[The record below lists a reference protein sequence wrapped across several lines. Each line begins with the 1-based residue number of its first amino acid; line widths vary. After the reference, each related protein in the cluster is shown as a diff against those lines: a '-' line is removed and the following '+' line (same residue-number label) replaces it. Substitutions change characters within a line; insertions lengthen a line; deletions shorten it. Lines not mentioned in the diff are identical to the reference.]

1 LNIPSFYFVKNGKL
15 QDLPQN
21 LGFSAWAS
29 HFPNPFWDP
38 RKVTWQSSF
47 CHPAWPQRSPN
58 SRSVRGNWD
67 LPWSDMRSRCDQP
80 RNVLAWW
87 CCVREDSRSLKKHIT
102 PTCVYL
108 YYSILNEVTKQGRY
122 NWGAPP
128 CTSKVILPDL
138 GFSFQSE
145 RMEAGFF
152 KFGRQCVAEEESDDP
167 QVSW

>member
-1 LNIPSFYFVKNGKL
+1 
-15 QDLPQN
+15 
-21 LGFSAWAS
+21 
-29 HFPNPFWDP
+29 
-38 RKVTWQSSF
+38 
-47 CHPAWPQRSPN
+47 
-58 SRSVRGNWD
+58 
-67 LPWSDMRSRCDQP
+67 MRSRWDQAQ
-80 RNVLAWW
+80 RVGLVVL
-87 CCVREDSRSLKKHIT
+87 CSRRFAKLKKHIT

-145 RMEAGFF
+145 KMEAGFF

-167 QVSW
+167 QVS